1 MIRSKNLHLFGPAY
15 ETSRT
20 VSGWLKKNKDR
31 VSGYYNNGQF
41 LKMYVL
47 RQNIILKRAQ
57 C

>member
-1 MIRSKNLHLFGPAY
+1 MIRSKNLHLFGPTY